1 MVALGTA
8 CADVAHLSAKS
19 MAGSTKMKSTARL
32 SIAAITLL
40 LFGAGAAHAA
50 AEDRLDPQAAYNASQ
65 AVIGRPI
72 GNYLLRDRAGNSVR
86 LSDYRGK
93 PLLVSFIYTGCFQA
107 CPTDTLLIAKAVS
120 ATQDLLGAG
129 AFRIV
134 SIGFNVPFDSPQAM
148 ASFSRQR
155 GISIRNWAFLSP
167 EASAVSALT
176 RDFGFTFLAT
186 PKGFDHITQLTVVD
200 REGRVYRQLYS
211 ENINAQSL
219 LSVLRDLNHG
229 APAVPEG
236 WSGLLTRIRLLC
248 TVYDRDTGSYRADY
262 SLIVGF
268 LAGLSIL
275 GSVAFMLLREWR
287 RQRRRV

>member
-1 MVALGTA
+1 MVGLAL
-8 CADVAHLSAKS
+8 CLSA
-19 MAGSTKMKSTARL
+19 AGVAQ
-32 SIAAITLL
+32 
-40 LFGAGAAHAA
+40 AA
-50 AEDRLDPQAAYNASQ
+50 APDMLDPQVAYSVSQ
-65 AVIGRPI
+65 AAIGKLI
-72 GNYLLRDRAGNSVR
+72 GNHTLRDRADNNVR

-107 CPTDTLLIAKAVS
+107 CPVDTLLIAKAVS
-120 ATQDLLGAG
+120 ATQDLLGVD

-155 GISIRNWAFLSP
+155 SISARNWEFLSP
-167 EASAVSALT
+167 ETSTVSSLT
-176 RDFGFTFLAT
+176 RDFGFTFLAS

-219 LSVLRDLNHG
+219 VSVLRDLNNG
-229 APAVPEG
+229 SPAVAEG
-236 WSGLLTRIRLLC
+236 WSGLVTRIRLLC
-248 TVYDRDTGSYRADY
+248 TVYDRDSGSYRADY

-268 LAGLSIL
+268 LVGLSIL
-275 GSVAFMLLREWR
+275 GSVAFMLIREWR
-287 RQRRRV
+287 RQRHRV